1 MKKQFSTCMIG
12 YNREEVDRYLN
23 EIIKDYEEELR
34 KKKDRMFELAEEN
47 RNLKL
52 KNEELSQDIERIK
65 DKEKYISRA
74 LIEAEQRAQVII
86 EEGQRKSRA
95 ELELLTLE
103 KEKWRSKF
111 REVRREL
118 LEFEKILV
126 NIIEKFRDEINH
138 YAAKEISDTI
148 LIDEGSENNSA
159 FGFTDSNELQYKL
172 EETDAVS
179 KDGMLSK
186 GKNKEKVIA

>member
-52 KNEELSQDIERIK
+52 KTRNSAKILKESKIK
-65 DKEKYISRA
+65 KVYFA
-74 LIEAEQRAQVII
+74 CLIEANNAQVII

-103 KEKWRSKF
+103 RK
-111 REVRREL
+111 
-118 LEFEKILV
+118 
-126 NIIEKFRDEINH
+126 NG
-138 YAAKEISDTI
+138 EISRRWRNYWS
-148 LIDEGSENNSA
+148 LKRY
-159 FGFTDSNELQYKL
+159 L
-172 EETDAVS
+172 
-179 KDGMLSK
+179 
-186 GKNKEKVIA
+186 